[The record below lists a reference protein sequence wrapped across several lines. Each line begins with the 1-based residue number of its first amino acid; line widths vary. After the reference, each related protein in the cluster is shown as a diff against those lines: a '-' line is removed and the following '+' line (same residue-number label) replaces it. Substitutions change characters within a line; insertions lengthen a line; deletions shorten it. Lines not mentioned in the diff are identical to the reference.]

1 MNTVGIDREMQVGHT
16 NNRVAHL
23 LFVWV
28 ALVMIAGCGNDAREA
43 GAMSET
49 VKREAITSVSHIDD
63 IFTLEREVFFTD
75 SIFIAHYTYL
85 DINAN
90 GDFLLTDLIGKQVVL
105 FDSNGHHKKTL
116 STEPCNSGF
125 PWHPYQ
131 ARFKPDGNIII
142 NSSQWGYE
150 FSNEG
155 DCIDELNDEFGFP
168 KSMGFDDRGHIYGF
182 YVHGQQD
189 RGYHIT
195 RMNQYGKKIR
205 SFGFDKKYFW
215 YTMRNSPV
223 PDIVVD
229 KNGFIYHAKIFSPKV
244 DKYDKKGNLI
254 MHMGNEPD
262 HYREIQLND
271 SEFAL
276 DNDSRSASIKY
287 NDKFSLTRSLS
298 LLNDE
303 TIMLKYSNDYTM
315 NKDIDKSSGLVIMD
329 LEGNDLI
336 GTDILT
342 HIDFIIAKNDLAYS
356 FYDSTNIGKRFIV
369 GDPSLKI
376 YRYLSEPR

>member
-1 MNTVGIDREMQVGHT
+1 MQVGHT